1 MRAAEVVVRAP
12 LEVICRSRSWAGA
25 VVLCTLTAGLTALAA
40 QVRIPL
46 PFTPVPLTLQVF
58 VVLLSAGLLGSRLGA
73 ISQLEYLGIGA
84 CGFPVFS
91 GGKGGLAGLAG
102 PTGGYL
108 AGFVI
113 CSFAVGWILE
123 RRRRSLAGTL
133 AACIVGLALIYL
145 PGWLWLTRW
154 MAAGG
159 TLAARG
165 AAAFSSGILP
175 FLAVDIVKAC
185 AAAPVI
191 WAVRRRC
198 A

>member
-1 MRAAEVVVRAP
+1 
-12 LEVICRSRSWAGA
+12 
-25 VVLCTLTAGLTALAA
+25 
-40 QVRIPL
+40 
-46 PFTPVPLTLQVF
+46 VPLTLQVF

-73 ISQLEYLGIGA
+73 ASQLEYLAIGA
-84 CGFPVFS
+84 CGLPVFS

-108 AGFVI
+108 VGFVI
-113 CSFAVGWILE
+113 CSFAVGWILD
-123 RRRRSLAGTL
+123 RRVRSLAGTL
-133 AACIVGLALIYL
+133 IACIAGLMLIYL
-145 PGWLWLTRW
+145 PGWLWLTHW

-175 FLAVDIVKAC
+175 FVAVDFVKAC
-185 AAAPVI
+185 AAASVI